1 LTPLFLGRLI
11 ANHGSLPDDLK
22 AVLVSSSF
30 RHLIGRLRKAMRNPG
45 QSGRIHGRNPR
56 NPQSEIDKLHSE
68 AFRNL
73 EPSICDCESMAKIAA
88 QITMNTKTEDRELV
102 FAVVHAM
109 EMLTALKTNY
119 YAAWHGE
126 KQTNAT

>member
-1 LTPLFLGRLI
+1 MSNIVEFPTADGPE
-11 ANHGSLPDDLK
+11 H
-22 AVLVSSSF
+22 
-30 RHLIGRLRKAMRNPG
+30 
-45 QSGRIHGRNPR
+45 QWTE
-56 NPQSEIDKLHSE
+56 SEIDKLHSQ

-88 QITMNTKTEDRELV
+88 QIAMNTRTEDRELV

-109 EMLTALKTNY
+109 EMLTALKANY